1 MQDYSDTCPWT
12 YLAECV
18 EADMFPQE
26 LLDKLKEENHELLIS
41 NTALQIVKDENEVNK
56 KNMFKFMKQ
65 NKELEEENKKLKQF
79 ALNVHNFAYGT
90 KWDDEDIVSAMDFEG
105 IIEKMKK
112 DEEVEYIENK
122 IIVNDEGNYE
132 VVEQ

>member
-26 LLDKLKEENHELLIS
+26 LLDKLKEEHMELK
-41 NTALQIVKDENEVNK
+41 QENK
-56 KNMFKFMKQ
+56 KLQHDHERPMLAYKTFHSADSEEYIGWVKGCKIYE
-65 NKELEEENKKLKQF
+65 ELEEENKKLKEF

-112 DEEVEYIENK
+112 DEEEK
-122 IIVNDEGNYE
+122 
-132 VVEQ
+132 